1 MCVLVCALTQHHY
14 MHTPKKT
21 ETPHLEHQRAALHF
35 LIYVEN
41 EPH

>member
-1 MCVLVCALTQHHY
+1 MCVHVCALTQHDY

-21 ETPHLEHQRAALHF
+21 EAPHLEHQRAALHF

-41 EPH
+41 ERH